1 MIETNRNEFID
12 KYIKGILSIDEK
24 LIFDD
29 LYAHDASFKTSVD
42 QRVVLVN
49 AMKAW
54 NNRHEMKS
62 FLNEVHAEI
71 DNTIA
76 RRYKTSLK
84 NRVVR
89 FINENKQHFAVAS
102 SVALIAVASTFAF
115 TSSYF
120 SNAHKVEYQELSQDL
135 RDIKTYQDKILK
147 GIKKDPNKVNSH
159 AGSFNGSAF
168 VIAQNGYL
176 VTSSHT
182 LKTADSI
189 VIENENGDRYR
200 VTPVFKSA
208 DYDLAI
214 LKIEDSRFT
223 SFNKLPYSIGNR
235 ISDLGEKVFTLGF
248 PRDEMVY
255 GEGALSAQ
263 TGFFGDTTAYQI
275 SIPVNPGNSGGP
287 LLDNR
292 GNLIGIISG
301 KQTATEGVA
310 FAVKSNFIYQILD
323 EMNDDSINSSMLKN
337 KSAVANL
344 SRTQQIEKLKDLVF
358 KVNVYNN

>member
-29 LYAHDASFKTSVD
+29 LYVNDASFKTSVD

-84 NRVVR
+84 NRVV
-89 FINENKQHFAVAS
+89 
-102 SVALIAVASTFAF
+102 
-115 TSSYF
+115 
-120 SNAHKVEYQELSQDL
+120 

-287 LLDNR
+287 LLD
-292 GNLIGIISG
+292 
-301 KQTATEGVA
+301 KQ
-310 FAVKSNFIYQILD
+310 KCCC
-323 EMNDDSINSSMLKN
+323 
-337 KSAVANL
+337 
-344 SRTQQIEKLKDLVF
+344 
-358 KVNVYNN
+358 

>member
-12 KYIKGILSIDEK
+12 KYIKGELSLEEK
-24 LIFDD
+24 NIFND
-29 LYAHDASFKTSVD
+29 LYANDDTFKSSVD
-42 QRVVLVN
+42 QRLVLVN
-49 AMKAW
+49 ALKAW
-54 NNRHEMKS
+54 NERNELKS
-62 FLNEVHAEI
+62 FLNEIHGEI
-71 DNTIA
+71 DNSEA
-76 RRYKTSLK
+76 RKYKTSLK

-135 RDIKTYQDKILK
+135 RDIKSYQDKILK
-147 GIKKDPNKVNSH
+147 GIKKDPNKSAFH
-159 AGSFNGSAF
+159 SGSFNGTAF

-182 LKTADSI
+182 IKSADSI
-189 VIENENGDRYR
+189 IVENEKGER
-200 VTPVFKSA
+200 FKVQPIYKSTE
-208 DYDLAI
+208 YDLAI
-214 LKIEDSRFT
+214 LKIDDPNFNG
-223 SFNKLPYSIGNR
+223 FNKLPYAFENNLS
-235 ISDLGEKVFTLGF
+235 SLGEKVFTLGF
-248 PRDEMVY
+248 PREEMVY
-255 GEGALSAQ
+255 GEGSLSAQ

-275 SIPVNPGNSGGP
+275 SVPVNPGNSGGP
-287 LLDNR
+287 LLNNR

-310 FAVKSNFIYQILD
+310 FAVKSNFIFQILD
-323 EMNDDSINSSMLKN
+323 EMNDDSINSAMLKS
-337 KSAVANL
+337 KSSVAHL
-344 SRTQQIEKLKDLVF
+344 GRTQQIEKLKDLVF